1 VRLLAEDIPDTDHV
15 KALLGAFNEAYPNIN
30 VKIESDAFDVIRDQQ
45 ISSFQ
50 RSDGTQN
57 VMQIIP

>member
-1 VRLLAEDIPDTDHV
+1 MRLFAGDISDTDHV

-30 VKIESDAFDVIRDQQ
+30 VKIESDAFDVLRDQQ